1 MKTASIVLRSAIALC
16 FAFVMSSASCD
27 LFDKVDD
34 VTFETTFSHTFNV
47 NETQNGTNVN
57 YELKELL
64 DAADLSAD
72 FKKYENKIKS
82 ITVTSVTYVIQ
93 NCSDGAIV
101 NDATVGFAATSAT
114 TASQIASLGVD
125 NLKAIEGQTKT
136 LTYSQAQVDAL
147 SNLLKTDK
155 KANIFLN
162 ATIAKTPVKFD
173 AQVTVKATIVA
184 NAL

>member
-1 MKTASIVLRSAIALC
+1 MKTASIVLRSAIAVC

-34 VTFETTFSHTFNV
+34 ITFETTFSHTFNV
-47 NETQNGTNVN
+47 NETGDGTNVA

-64 DAADLSAD
+64 DAADLSSD
-72 FKKYENKIKS
+72 FKKYESKIKS
-82 ITVTSVTYVIQ
+82 VTVTSVTYVIQ

-101 NDATVGFAATSAT
+101 NDASVGFSAATST
-114 TASQIASLGVD
+114 TASTIASLGVD

-136 LTYSQAQVDAL
+136 LNYQQAQIDAL

-155 KANIFLN
+155 KANIYLN
-162 ATIAKTPVKFD
+162 ATIAKTPIKFD
-173 AQVTVKATIVA
+173 ALVTVKATIVA
-184 NAL
+184 DAL